1 MKTVIRE
8 VIAMIILI
16 AAIVLLMLTFFFD
29 YIKAESNEPQAAV
42 YKMSENEANIL
53 KDRQNYIESQNKIVL
68 SSAHKL
74 DESDLQQY
82 KVTSQLQTGQ
92 SNPFDEVPLTDIIYD
107 AEGNAYYQSVTSRN
121 ETNTTSTKGS
131 VSGISSEK
139 TTDNSTKKN
148 NSNSVNN
155 NSNNVNNNTVYEPEK
170 DITAPSTNS
179 GNLTKGNG
187 GK

>member
-107 AEGNAYYQSVTSRN
+107 AEGNAYYQVVTTRN
-121 ETNTTSTKGS
+121 ETNTTSIKGS
-131 VSGISSEK
+131 VSGISSGTIK
-139 TTDNSTKKN
+139 DDTKD
-148 NSNSVNN
+148 SNN
-155 NSNNVNNNTVYEPEK
+155 NSNNNATNNTAYEPNK

>member
-107 AEGNAYYQSVTSRN
+107 AEGNAYYQVVTTRN

-131 VSGISSEK
+131 VSGISSGTVK
-139 TTDNSTKKN
+139 DDTKQD
-148 NSNSVNN
+148 SNN
-155 NSNNVNNNTVYEPEK
+155 NSNNNATNNTAYEPNK

>member
-8 VIAMIILI
+8 IIAMIILV
-16 AAIVLLMLTFFFD
+16 AAIILVTITFFFD

-107 AEGNAYYQSVTSRN
+107 AEGNAYYQVVTTRN
-121 ETNTTSTKGS
+121 ETNTTSIKGS
-131 VSGISSEK
+131 VSGISSGTIK
-139 TTDNSTKKN
+139 DDTKD
-148 NSNSVNN
+148 SNN
-155 NSNNVNNNTVYEPEK
+155 NSNNNATNNTAYEPNK

>member
-1 MKTVIRE
+1 
-8 VIAMIILI
+8 
-16 AAIVLLMLTFFFD
+16 
-29 YIKAESNEPQAAV
+29 
-42 YKMSENEANIL
+42 MSENEANIL

-107 AEGNAYYQSVTSRN
+107 AEGNAYYQVVTTRN

-131 VSGISSEK
+131 VSGISSGTIK
-139 TTDNSTKKN
+139 DDTKQD
-148 NSNSVNN
+148 SNN
-155 NSNNVNNNTVYEPEK
+155 NSNNNATNNTAYEPNK

>member
-53 KDRQNYIESQNKIVL
+53 KDRQNYMESQNKIVL

-107 AEGNAYYQSVTSRN
+107 AEGNAYYQVVTTRN

-131 VSGISSEK
+131 VSGISSGTIK
-139 TTDNSTKKN
+139 DDTKD
-148 NSNSVNN
+148 SNN
-155 NSNNVNNNTVYEPEK
+155 NSNNNATNNTAYEPNK

>member
-8 VIAMIILI
+8 ALAMIILI
-16 AAIVLLMLTFFFD
+16 SAIVLLMLTFFFD
-29 YIKAESNEPQAAV
+29 YIKAEANEPQAAV

-68 SSAHKL
+68 SSAHSL

-82 KVTSQLQTGQ
+82 KITNQLKTGQ
-92 SNPFDEVPLTDIIYD
+92 SNPFDEIPITDVIYD
-107 AEGNAYYQSVTSRN
+107 AEGNAYYQVTTSRN
-121 ETNTTSTKGS
+121 ETTNTTTRKGS
-131 VSGISSEK
+131 LSGISSESSSEETK
-139 TTDNSTKKN
+139 TNTNT
-148 NSNSVNN
+148 NN
-155 NSNNVNNNTVYEPEK
+155 NQNTSNNTAYEPNK
-170 DITAPSTNS
+170 DITAPSTDS

>member
-16 AAIVLLMLTFFFD
+16 AAIILLMLTFFFD

-92 SNPFDEVPLTDIIYD
+92 SNPFDEVPITDVLYD
-107 AEGNAYYQSVTSRN
+107 AEGNAYYQVVTTRN
-121 ETNTTSTKGS
+121 ETNTASAKGS
-131 VSGISSEK
+131 VSGISSGSSTNDK
-139 TTDNSTKKN
+139 TQE
-148 NSNSVNN
+148 NN
-155 NSNNVNNNTVYEPEK
+155 NSNNVTNNTAYEPDK

-179 GNLTKGNG
+179 GNLTHGNG

>member
-107 AEGNAYYQSVTSRN
+107 AEGNAYYQVVTTRN

-131 VSGISSEK
+131 VSGISSGTVK
-139 TTDNSTKKN
+139 DDTKQD
-148 NSNSVNN
+148 SNN
-155 NSNNVNNNTVYEPEK
+155 NNNATNNTAYEPNK

>member
-8 VIAMIILI
+8 IVAMIILI

-29 YIKAESNEPQAAV
+29 YIKAEANEPQAAV

-53 KDRQNYIESQNKIVL
+53 QDRQNYIESQNKIVL
-68 SSAHKL
+68 SSAHSL

-82 KVTSQLQTGQ
+82 KVTNQLKTGQ
-92 SNPFDEVPLTDIIYD
+92 SNPFDEIPITDVIYD
-107 AEGNAYYQSVTSRN
+107 AEGNAYYQVTTNRN
-121 ETNTTSTKGS
+121 ETTNTTRKGS
-131 VSGISSEK
+131 VSGISSETSSEE
-139 TTDNSTKKN
+139 TTQNTNKEDSNKN
-148 NSNSVNN
+148 VT
-155 NSNNVNNNTVYEPEK
+155 NNTAYEPNK
-170 DITAPSTNS
+170 DITAPSTDS